1 MERLETKRLS
11 LSPTLWMDLH
21 GNRLRQFAPL
31 DAHTVV
37 KLTEMTMKM
46 FLKTEQIW
54 IFFGCK
60 RKSRYWFVHSLLNR
74 RVFFF
79 IVVNV
84 STLESSLNPTDNG
97 SHALQVQRQVVEE
110 MFSSLCLLR
119 TKKPQWDQDV
129 VRAGALHRLQ
139 LYRPHQAKQ
148 CDHNKHNCCQLQDWL
163 WYVDI
168 HFTWEQ

>member
-1 MERLETKRLS
+1 MNRFEFS
-11 LSPTLWMDLH
+11 LGVRGNQGIDLCIH
-21 GNRLRQFAPL
+21 F
-31 DAHTVV
+31 
-37 KLTEMTMKM
+37 
-46 FLKTEQIW
+46 W
-54 IFFGCK
+54 IEGF
-60 RKSRYWFVHSLLNR
+60 
-74 RVFFF
+74 FFF

-129 VRAGALHRLQ
+129 AKAGALHKLQ

-148 CDHNKHNCCQLQDWL
+148 CDHNKHNCCQLHDWL